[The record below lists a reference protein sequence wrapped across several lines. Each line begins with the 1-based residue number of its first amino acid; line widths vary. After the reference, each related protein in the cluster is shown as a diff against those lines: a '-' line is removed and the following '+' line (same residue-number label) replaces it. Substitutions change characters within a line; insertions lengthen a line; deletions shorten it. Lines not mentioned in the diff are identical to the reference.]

1 MAKSVRI
8 GPLFKARLEP
18 MTAQHLSDPQ
28 TTSTPTDA
36 MTSAPNKVSVL
47 LSLWQFMTPYKKT
60 LVGAAIALV
69 LTAGITLSIGQGVRL
84 LIDDGFV
91 AQSTDALRQAVFV
104 ILGLSVLMA
113 AGTFTRFYLVS
124 WLGERVSADLRKAVF
139 NHIITLHP
147 SFFETNRSGEI
158 MSRLTTDTTL
168 LQTIIGSSFSMALRS
183 TLTFTGALILLLITN
198 LKLSLIVLCGVPLVL
213 LPIMLYGRRVRK
225 LSKKSQD
232 SIADVGS
239 YAGEIIQHIKTV
251 QSYTREQ
258 HEKQA
263 FEAEVETAFAVAKRR
278 VWQRAFLI
286 ATVILMV
293 FGAITGL
300 LWIGGNDMLS
310 GKMSGGELGA
320 FIFYAIMMAS
330 AVATISEVYGELQR
344 ASGATERLIS
354 LLNEKSEI
362 VTTSIVASTD
372 KAQTTPPFVQFSNVS
387 FNYPSRPDITA
398 IKELDL
404 RIHEGES
411 LALVGPSGAGKST
424 IFELLQR
431 FYDPQQGQI
440 DLNGEGLA
448 RLDPQFLRQQM
459 AVVPQQPA
467 LFTADVWYN
476 IRYGKP
482 DATDDEVIAA
492 ATAAHAHE
500 FIMALPEGYSSH
512 LGEQGT
518 RLSGGQKQRLA
529 IARAIL
535 KDPKL
540 LLLDEA
546 TSALDAESEH
556 HVQQALETL
565 MQGRTT
571 IIIAHRLATILHAD
585 SIAVMENGQLVAQ
598 GNHQSLLQ
606 QSELYSRLAQLQFR
620 EPEIITEATPETS

>member
-1 MAKSVRI
+1 MNAQNQ
-8 GPLFKARLEP
+8 PDT
-18 MTAQHLSDPQ
+18 TAELTQD
-28 TTSTPTDA
+28 TTDKPSPD
-36 MTSAPNKVSVL
+36 KVSVL

-60 LVGAAIALV
+60 LIGASIALV

-104 ILGLSVLMA
+104 ILGLSLLMSV
-113 AGTFTRFYLVS
+113 GTFTRFYLVS

-168 LQTIIGSSFSMALRS
+168 LQNIIGSSFSMALRS
-183 TLTFTGALILLLITN
+183 SLTFVGALILLLITN
-198 LKLSLIVLCGVPLVL
+198 LKLSLIVLACVPLVL

-251 QSYTREQ
+251 QSYTREP

-263 FEAEVETAFAVAKRR
+263 FENEVETAFKIAKRR

-344 ASGATERLIS
+344 ASGATERLIT
-354 LLNEKSEI
+354 LLNEKSDI
-362 VTTSIVASTD
+362 MSASSPLTNDTSFSENDSENKPHFA
-372 KAQTTPPFVQFSNVS
+372 QFSNVNFS
-387 FNYPSRPDITA
+387 YPSRPNIPA
-398 IKELDL
+398 VKNLNLCI
-404 RIHEGES
+404 REGES

-431 FYDPQQGQI
+431 FYDPLQGEI
-440 DLNGEGLA
+440 LLNGKALPQ
-448 RLDPQFLRQQM
+448 LDLKRLRQQM

-476 IRYGKP
+476 IRYGRP
-482 DATDDEVIAA
+482 DATDEEVIAA

-500 FIMALPEGYSSH
+500 FIMALPEGYASH

-535 KDPKL
+535 KNPKL

-546 TSALDAESEH
+546 TSALDAESEY
-556 HVQQALETL
+556 HVQQALEAL
-565 MQGRTT
+565 MKNRTT

-585 SIAVMENGQLVAQ
+585 SIAVMEKGELVAQ
-598 GNHQSLLQ
+598 GNHQTLLK
-606 QSELYSRLAQLQFR
+606 QSPLYSRLAKLQFR
-620 EPEIITEATPETS
+620 EPDLTKQKDNSVSESPEPTDG